1 MSYEIGDKH
10 ISGLIKNF
18 GKMGSS
24 GSPQKFQG

>member
-1 MSYEIGDKH
+1 MSYEVGDKQ

-24 GSPQKFQG
+24 GSPQKF